1 MIDAALLLRA
11 RGMPEKGNRVDDQ
24 STVRSGWRNIAA
36 WRIAASFLRL
46 PAIRALCIQVLALTV
61 AVAAQLLLSM
71 SGIGAMS
78 LLTLVMLQ
86 AGSATLLTL
95 WARMDRWWMPIQ
107 AAFFPALYAA
117 ANLHLTAGIYLVA
130 FLFFLFLYW
139 GSYRTQV
146 PFYPSGR
153 AARTA
158 VMALLPA
165 EPGLRVVDIG
175 SGFGGM
181 VFHLARSRPDC
192 SVLGVEL
199 APLPCYISK
208 LIAWL
213 KQSRGRILRRDYHSL
228 NLADYDVVFA
238 YLSPAAM
245 PALWFKAKSEMRP
258 GTLLLSYEF
267 AISGVESQFTNISQE
282 DARILH
288 GWRM

>member
-11 RGMPEKGNRVDDQ
+11 RGMPEKGNRVGDQ
-24 STVRSGWRNIAA
+24 STVKSGWRNIAA
-36 WRIAASFLRL
+36 KSAVASLLRL
-46 PAIRALCIQVLALTV
+46 PAMRALCIQVLALAV
-61 AVAAQLLLSM
+61 AVVAQLLLAM
-71 SGIGAMS
+71 SGIGTIS
-78 LLTLVMLQ
+78 ILTLVLLQ
-86 AGSATLLTL
+86 AGSAALLTL
-95 WARMDRWWMPIQ
+95 LARMDRWWMPIQ
-107 AAFFPALYAA
+107 ATFFPALYAA
-117 ANLHLTAGIYLVA
+117 ANLHLAAGIYLVA
-130 FLFFLFLYW
+130 FLLFLFLYW

-153 AARTA
+153 AARAA

-181 VFHLARSRPDC
+181 VFHLARNRPDC
-192 SVLGVEL
+192 CILGVEL

-208 LIAWL
+208 LIALL
-213 KQSRGRILRRDYHSL
+213 KQSKGRILRRDYLSL

-245 PALWFKAKSEMRP
+245 PALWSKAKSEMRP

-267 AISGVESQFTNISQE
+267 AISDVESQFTNISQE
-282 DARILH
+282 DARILY